1 MHPGWR
7 IHARHHTRA
16 EVDMFR
22 ERIDFI
28 KRLALEAGRLT
39 LEGYGRSAQVPKD
52 LQDGYDIATEYD
64 LQTEELVKGRIQ
76 DEFGEPVLGEEDGLL
91 GELSA
96 AKARLWIVDPIDG
109 TFNYQR
115 GLPNYGVSI
124 AYCENSIPV
133 CGAVYLPA
141 LGQFYHAAQ
150 GEGAFLARG
159 DASGAVPIRVS
170 PERELVRLI
179 IGFAGRDVYRL
190 LAACAAE
197 GIPRR
202 SLRYSMC
209 AVQDLT
215 FIAAGRMDAYLHTSL
230 NLWDCAATDIILRE
244 AGGPPALDYG
254 GLPIFPHYLTRR
266 LEGRIPYDFTFVAS
280 SSLDLVEEP
289 LSRIIHSAGLARED
303 KE

>member
-1 MHPGWR
+1 MHSGWET
-7 IHARHHTRA
+7 HAHHHTRI
-16 EVDMFR
+16 EVDMIR
-22 ERIDFI
+22 ERMDFI
-28 KRLALEAGRLT
+28 KGLALEAGRLT
-39 LEGYGRSAQVPKD
+39 LEGYGKSAPMPKD

-64 LQTEELVKGRIQ
+64 LRTEELVKKRIQ

-91 GELSA
+91 GDLEA
-96 AKARLWIVDPIDG
+96 ARGRLWIVDPIDG

-115 GLPNYGVSI
+115 GLPHYGVSI
-124 AYCENSIPV
+124 AYCANGVPV

-150 GEGAFLARG
+150 GEGAFLAEG
-159 DASGAVPIRVS
+159 DAAQAVPIRVS

-190 LAACAAE
+190 LAACADE

-202 SLRYSMC
+202 SLRFSMC

-215 FIAAGRMDAYLHTSL
+215 YIAAGRMDAYLHTSL

-244 AGGPPALDYG
+244 AGGPPAFDYEG
-254 GLPIFPHYLTRR
+254 IPIFPTYVTRR
-266 LEGRIPYDFTFVAS
+266 LEQNKPYTFTFVAA
-280 SSLDLVEEP
+280 SSLDLFAEP
-289 LSRIIHSAGLARED
+289 LERIILSAGLQSGG
-303 KE
+303 

>member
-1 MHPGWR
+1 
-7 IHARHHTRA
+7 
-16 EVDMFR
+16 MFR
-22 ERIDFI
+22 ERIAFI

-39 LEGYGRSAQVPKD
+39 LEGYGRSAQMPKD

-64 LQTEELVKGRIQ
+64 LRTEELVKGRIQ

-91 GELSA
+91 GQPA
-96 AKARLWIVDPIDG
+96 AATARLWIVDPIDG

-115 GLPNYGVSI
+115 GLPHYGVSI

-150 GEGAFLARG
+150 GEGAFLAQG
-159 DASGAVPIRVS
+159 DTSGAVPLRVS

-190 LAACAAE
+190 LAACAVE

-266 LEGRIPYDFTFVAS
+266 LEGHRPYDFTFVAT
-280 SSLDLVEEP
+280 SSLDLIEEP
-289 LSRIIHSAGLARED
+289 LKRIIHSAGLAKED
-303 KE
+303 KDECPT